1 MPRRRVPKPLV
12 SDLFDYLEE
21 KSSLRL
27 PTPPPPSVSFSVTD
41 DWPAL
46 VPITEREIA
55 VLEAHLAQVLDE
67 LLGSSL

>member
-1 MPRRRVPKPLV
+1 MPRRRAPRAPI

-21 KSSLRL
+21 KSLPRL
-27 PTPPPPSVSFSVTD
+27 PTPPPPSVSFLVTD

-67 LLGSSL
+67 LLGSSP